1 MYYLELIQ
9 RFWYFNQKA
18 QLNTTAIA
26 MYLYLLK
33 LGHDENRY
41 DVCISDVKMSEAL
54 RITRKTVKPTK
65 EKLRNLGLLQFENNK
80 GLPCSYRL
88 LLNYSLEFTEKEQRR
103 KHKVKN
109 QNKSQ
114 NPIIENTENSQP
126 ENLPI
131 NNISKI
137 AKQKDETPQFKA
149 NHQPSWKEFMEYA
162 QTLDSYE
169 TSIDPS
175 IKEKYDSWTNNDWKN
190 ASNRSITNW
199 KSSLKSALPYMKNKT
214 DTKTISLESIPNIK
228 RPKSSIDEY

>member
-109 QNKSQ
+109 QNKS
-114 NPIIENTENSQP
+114 
-126 ENLPI
+126 
-131 NNISKI
+131 
-137 AKQKDETPQFKA
+137 
-149 NHQPSWKEFMEYA
+149 
-162 QTLDSYE
+162 
-169 TSIDPS
+169 
-175 IKEKYDSWTNNDWKN
+175 
-190 ASNRSITNW
+190 
-199 KSSLKSALPYMKNKT
+199 KT
-214 DTKTISLESIPNIK
+214 Q
-228 RPKSSIDEY
+228 